1 MFSWNKKNELINV
14 SGNQIQ
20 QMDNKLKSL
29 VQIINQSKLL
39 NESKRNGQEIKLS
52 QSMLATQLEQNG
64 EERTLL
70 NESNHRDEPKSSFID
85 LTEVTEIETND
96 DDESNEKRPHFV
108 RPSKADAK
116 KRSKLLIRSTSQG
129 KRDERMLTSTPVL
142 NWNFSL
148 SISNFY
154 LSQLLSIFFYYCCLS
169 TLKYSELIF
178 ALLSNIYKYQ
188 NYNKW
193 KKS

>member
-1 MFSWNKKNELINV
+1 
-14 SGNQIQ
+14 
-20 QMDNKLKSL
+20 MDNKLKSL

-39 NESKRNGQEIKLS
+39 NESKRNGQDIKLS

-142 NWNFSL
+142 N
-148 SISNFY
+148 
-154 LSQLLSIFFYYCCLS
+154 
-169 TLKYSELIF
+169 
-178 ALLSNIYKYQ
+178 
-188 NYNKW
+188 
-193 KKS
+193 